1 MLNLMVAVR
10 WDVLI
15 LSYTFKS
22 TAIPWSNDCAWKI
35 TWHGSDWM
43 PRCLTAWLPACLI
56 ACLHACLCACL
67 CAYLR
72 ACLCA
77 YLLACPRISTVSL
90 SSLIKLSKTPPLK
103 QSAIPLEH
111 PLSLLSTPSLAT
123 PPEHPFWLPSFEH
136 PSWAPLLGHP
146 LLSSPSCAPPLSI
159 IWGTRIKAA

>member
-1 MLNLMVAVR
+1 
-10 WDVLI
+10 
-15 LSYTFKS
+15 
-22 TAIPWSNDCAWKI
+22 
-35 TWHGSDWM
+35 M
-43 PRCLTAWLPACLI
+43 PRCLTAGLPACLI

-72 ACLCA
+72 AFLCA

-136 PSWAPLLGHP
+136 PLLSTPSWAPSLEQP
-146 LLSSPSCAPPLSI
+146 LLCTPFKHHLRNVTKEGVMYRQDPIS
-159 IWGTRIKAA
+159 